1 MSATLVMRSVKWRNL
16 LGMNCSLWGDVI
28 NCSKLVGPLKPRSYS
43 QKTHKMAVSKG
54 RYPKSFNIFLDLAL
68 MAFKDLYRELA
79 YQTLPGSKKPT
90 VVMVL
95 FRYRKKPTIFG

>member
-1 MSATLVMRSVKWRNL
+1 MRSVKWPNL
-16 LGMNCSLWGDVI
+16 LGMNWSLWGDVI
-28 NCSKLVGPLKPRSYS
+28 SCSNLAGPLKTRSYS
-43 QKTHKMAVSKG
+43 QKTHKMTVSKG
-54 RYPKSFNIFLDLAL
+54 RCPKLFIIFLDKAL

-95 FRYRKKPTIFG
+95 FRYRKKPTIFA